1 MPSAHVPTANINAL
15 YQNTTAGVTANPE
28 VVDAAVA
35 DIVST
40 INQNA
45 DYVNSLVTSGTL
57 SPIPPDFL
65 YRQAIINGRFD
76 VWQRGTSFDNV
87 SAGTYTADRWKVS
100 FNNVLNNVKVLRSTT
115 VPNANSR
122 YSLRVEQM
130 GSMGASGDY
139 SDISQPIEDAAL
151 FSGQKVVFSG
161 WVKCDAGRSVTPLI
175 SAGGNVYAGT
185 PISAT
190 SFTQFSFVQQLP
202 AGISSLSFILRVNR
216 GGAAVGE
223 GVNIAQVQV
232 NVGDVAL
239 PFQPRHIA
247 EEWELCRRYT
257 KVIGRSSPF
266 QVFGHGYANTATEAY
281 IFIPL
286 SPRGRVVPTLTS
298 SGSFRLGMPGGPIN
312 VTSMSVSTALS
323 SPDLV
328 VLQVSVA
335 SGLTSGQSVALQA
348 NNDDNAILIFDMEL

>member
-1 MPSAHVPTANINAL
+1 MANLVPIGPDVESQPLNDNFAALNDDIINVPHWINR
-15 YQNTTAGVTANPE
+15 NT
-28 VVDAAVA
+28 
-35 DIVST
+35 
-40 INQNA
+40 
-45 DYVNSLVTSGTL
+45 
-57 SPIPPDFL
+57 
-65 YRQAIINGRFD
+65 IINGGFD
-76 VWQRGTSFDNV
+76 IWQRGTSFDAN
-87 SAGTYTADRWKVS
+87 GYTADRWIVGFGAGGAGTVTRQS
-100 FNNVLNNVKVLRSTT
+100 FTPGQTDVPGEPQYYMRISQTT
-115 VPNANSR
+115 PT
-122 YSLRVEQM
+122 
-130 GSMGASGDY
+130 ASGHVVLG
-139 SDISQPIEDAAL
+139 QRIEDVRSLAGQTVTLSFYARVG
-151 FSGQKVVFSG
+151 SGNKV
-161 WVKCDAGRSVTPLI
+161 I
-175 SAGGNVYAGT
+175 GT
-185 PISAT
+185 R
-190 SFTQFSFVQQLP
+190 VQQNFGSGGSP
-202 AGISSLSFILRVNR
+202 NEDGPGKAHTITTSWQRFTHTFAVPSISGKTIGSNNYLFIRFLEESNYSTF
-216 GGAAVGE
+216 
-223 GVNIAQVQV
+223 NIDFANIQLH
-232 NVGDVAL
+232 VGDVEL

-298 SGSFRLGMPGGPIN
+298 SGSFRLGTPGGPIN